1 MKYELRENQGIPAPL
16 LALMAVATGLSV
28 ANCYYNQPLL
38 GSMAKELAVSDF
50 SASMVATLTQIGY
63 VVGLVFVIPLGD
75 LDSRK
80 KLIQTNYIISLCA
93 LLAIALA
100 PNIYWVWGA
109 SLVAGASSVMPQFFI
124 PLVSYHSTLSR
135 KVRNVGIIQ
144 SCLLIGILGSRV
156 FSGLLADEWG
166 WRSVYLVASVF
177 MLGCF
182 LLIHRMLP
190 ELSARSRENYA
201 GLMKSLLRL
210 LLKYPYL
217 QIASLRA
224 ALAYGSFFALWS
236 CLAFRMKQAPFF
248 AGDDMIGAL
257 GLCGLAGAS
266 TVVFISG
273 YVQKYGAR
281 FFMGITEHGPHI
293 PGTCD
298 PIYFRNLHCV
308 PRQLYGI
315 KLMLGAELN
324 ILNTQGD
331 IDLDEDYWRILDI
344 RIAGIHSLC
353 WQGGTKEEN
362 TQGAINAMRN
372 PFVQIISHPGDG
384 TAELDFEALMK
395 VSKETHTLLEINNH
409 SMAPIRHKTVAAPNN
424 LELLELAKKYETP
437 VIFGS
442 DAHFSAMIADYSN
455 IMPLVEKA
463 EFPEELVLNY
473 QPEKFMAYLKPTPE
487 K

>member
-38 GSMAKELAVSDF
+38 GSMAKEFAVSDF

-75 LDSRK
+75 LYSRK

-124 PLVSYHSTLSR
+124 PLVSYHSMPSR

-144 SCLLIGILGSRV
+144 SC
-156 FSGLLADEWG
+156 
-166 WRSVYLVASVF
+166 
-177 MLGCF
+177 
-182 LLIHRMLP
+182 
-190 ELSARSRENYA
+190 
-201 GLMKSLLRL
+201 L

-266 TVVFISG
+266 TVVFISD

-281 FFMGITEHGPHI
+281 FFSVAGGCVLLAAWLLAFWGNDSYLWIIIAILLIDAGMQCIHLSNQTSVVALDASAI
-293 PGTCD
+293 NRINTVYMT
-298 PIYFRNLHCV
+298 IYFLGGSAGTFVSGLSWQH
-308 PRQLYGI
+308 YGWT
-315 KLMLGAELN
+315 GVVGVGVA
-324 ILNTQGD
+324 
-331 IDLDEDYWRILDI
+331 
-344 RIAGIHSLC
+344 
-353 WQGGTKEEN
+353 
-362 TQGAINAMRN
+362 
-372 PFVQIISHPGDG
+372 F
-384 TAELDFEALMK
+384 
-395 VSKETHTLLEINNH
+395 
-409 SMAPIRHKTVAAPNN
+409 TVASLLVNCIKPNG
-424 LELLELAKKYETP
+424 KP
-437 VIFGS
+437 
-442 DAHFSAMIADYSN
+442 
-455 IMPLVEKA
+455 
-463 EFPEELVLNY
+463 
-473 QPEKFMAYLKPTPE
+473 QPHHHKR
-487 K
+487 